1 MSTTPPELTILTTLS
16 RARMATY
23 EIATTRI
30 PQQSNPVDALALY
43 GWNAQVSS
51 ALLLPLHMCEVV
63 IRNAV
68 SDALELVY
76 GAGWPWS
83 PGLLRSLPMPQTGYR
98 ARSDLHATGARFN
111 TTGKVIPE
119 LKFIFWQTMFTSRF
133 DKRLWSPH
141 LAAVLPHHDPAKSI
155 ADVRDEVYKDLEV
168 VRQLR
173 NRIAHHEPIFKRN
186 LLDDLGKVE
195 QLIGLRCPATA
206 AWMRAQE
213 DASRIIALKPWTA
226 P

>member
-1 MSTTPPELTILTTLS
+1 MSTNPPELAILTTLS

-30 PQQSNPVDALALY
+30 PQQSNPADALALY
-43 GWNAQVSS
+43 CWNAQVSS
-51 ALLLPLHMCEVV
+51 ALLLPLQLCEVA

-76 GAGWPWS
+76 GASWPRS

-98 ARSDLHATGARFN
+98 ARIDLDATGTRFHS
-111 TTGKVIPE
+111 TGKVIPE
-119 LKFIFWQTMFTSRF
+119 LKFIFWQTMFTKRF
-133 DKRLWSPH
+133 DKRLWTPH
-141 LAAVLPHHDPAKSI
+141 LTTVLPHHDPSKST
-155 ADVRDEVYKDLEV
+155 ADVRDEVYKDLEA

-195 QLIGLRCPATA
+195 KLISLRCPATA
-206 AWMRAQE
+206 AWMRAKE